1 MQGKVQRLT
10 VKLVQ
15 LKIEEPTEADERQP
29 DAKNFEE
36 ADSSRPLMVGNPIQ
50 FDLHADEQHEQT
62 IEPDAEVAEQREERI
77 GEHGG
82 KHPADDGYGMD
93 NEPAGHQAAA
103 PADAALFATS
113 AGRFWPLGPV
123 GMPAL

>member
-1 MQGKVQRLT
+1 M
-10 VKLVQ
+10 
-15 LKIEEPTEADERQP
+15 KIEDPTEANYRQP

-36 ADSSRPLMVGNPIQ
+36 ADTWRPLMVGDPIRLQ

-82 KHPADDGYGMD
+82 KQPADDGYGMD
-93 NEPAGHQAAA
+93 NEPTDIK
-103 PADAALFATS
+103 PLPWLTPPFLTS

-123 GMPAL
+123 DMQVL